1 MLAVFGRSLWATRP
15 GRRRGLRRSRSC
27 KSYLLN
33 WLPVV
38 LVCGLFAWAYYA
50 YVMLFCASMIH
61 DSALKATIFGGG
73 FHLLLFL
80 CLWSYVQTTAA
91 SIAPVPPLYR
101 LTTGEQQALENCQ
114 NERTRRRL
122 LDGMASERGVLTLGT
137 DGCVRF
143 CEDCCLIKPD
153 RCHHCSICR
162 RCIPKM
168 DHHCPWFNNCVCF
181 NTYKFFLL
189 TLFYAVVLS
198 IFGVST
204 MGKHV
209 IDMWLKAHMTST
221 TFQLTFLAVVGTSVV
236 LVLGAFLWHHAC
248 MVFRNETTLEQ
259 MRAVIFREPDDS
271 FDVGYRQNFVQVFGK
286 RMWLWMLP
294 VFTSVGD
301 GVRFPTKLHPLP
313 GTLQHERSVEATYS
327 TGSTVDI
334 RSIASV
340 AGIL

>member
-1 MLAVFGRSLWATRP
+1 MHR
-15 GRRRGLRRSRSC
+15 
-27 KSYLLN
+27 
-33 WLPVV
+33 
-38 LVCGLFAWAYYA
+38 
-50 YVMLFCASMIH
+50 
-61 DSALKATIFGGG
+61 
-73 FHLLLFL
+73 
-80 CLWSYVQTTAA
+80 SYVQTTAA

-101 LTTGEQQALENCQ
+101 LTTGEQQALENYQ

-221 TFQLTFLAVVGTSVV
+221 TFQLTFLTVVGTSVV